1 LSALNIANQLIKRSC
16 NDRNHFLDLEHLKE
30 QINKSGRTPLARL
43 RGLSSALKK
52 WNQDRI
58 ANSSTLARSDLSQAE
73 IDTLKQLVQIE
84 TSKLKNKEADVV
96 AEQILFLMIGAIKL
110 QSHNDANNMWEMVDK
125 GINAFIQPP
134 RSLSSSI
141 NLISISLLMITIV
154 AISVNLALRKEI
166 KSKVYSEE
174 IYADDDRN
182 ATVNNLVGL
191 YNEMKKG
198 SCQLPQAAMLQEK
211 ERETFITFIN
221 DGVVNIESAEDLKNA
236 LAHVNCLYPQ
246 KLMDKP
252 LN

>member
-1 LSALNIANQLIKRSC
+1 MDLDYIKDQMS
-16 NDRNHFLDLEHLKE
+16 
-30 QINKSGRTPLARL
+30 KSGRAPQARL
-43 RGLSSALKK
+43 RGLSLALKQ
-52 WNQDRI
+52 WNQSRI
-58 ANSSTLARSDLSQAE
+58 ENAKNIASSDLSQSE
-73 IDTLKQLVQIE
+73 IDNLKQLVQAE
-84 TSKLKNKEADVV
+84 TSKIRHKDADILT
-96 AEQILFLMIGAIKL
+96 EQILFLLTGAIKL
-110 QSHNDANNMWEMVDK
+110 QSQNDSNKMWEMVDK
-125 GINAFIQPP
+125 GISAFIQPQ
-134 RSLSSSI
+134 RALGNYI
-141 NLISISLLMITIV
+141 NLISITLLVVTFL
-154 AISVNLALRKEI
+154 AISANLALRKEI
-166 KSKVYSEE
+166 KSKVYPEE
-174 IYADDDRN
+174 IYADEGRN